1 MKETII
7 TLNDQQEYYVLEEI
21 IQYQKKYL
29 LLAKYHKETQEIEN
43 NNFIIGK
50 LKMENN
56 NLIIDNIQ
64 NQKEAEL
71 ITQLFLNKM
80 KMNQKKEI

>member
-21 IQYQKKYL
+21 NQYQEKYL
-29 LLAKYHKETQEIEN
+29 FLAKYHKETQEIEN

-71 ITQLFLNKM
+71 ITHLFLN
-80 KMNQKKEI
+80 KMNQKKEV

>member
-7 TLNDQQEYYVLEEI
+7 TLNEQQEYYVLEEI
-21 IQYQKKYL
+21 NQYQKKYL
-29 LLAKYHKETQEIEN
+29 LLAKYHKETQEIED

-64 NQKEAEL
+64 NQEEAEL

-80 KMNQKKEI
+80 NQKKEV

>member
-21 IQYQKKYL
+21 NQYQKKYL
-29 LLAKYHKETQEIEN
+29 LLAKYHKEIQEIEN

-64 NQKEAEL
+64 NQEEAEL

-80 KMNQKKEI
+80 KMNQKKEV